1 MPRRV
6 RIKGVSVPVRR
17 RKLQDCVGQAF
28 KPTPAHPSIRRRI
41 ELHTSL
47 RGVKLLSTLIH
58 EMLHQLD
65 HRLSEG
71 TVLRLEESI
80 LEMILENPEVFS
92 GLWEE

>member
-1 MPRRV
+1 MPRHV
-6 RIKGVSVPVRR
+6 TIGGKKVPVS
-17 RKLQDCVGQAF
+17 RKRWKSLHGRAF
-28 KPTPAHPSIRRRI
+28 KPTKSYPGLKRRI
-41 ELHTSL
+41 EVHRNL
-47 RGVKLLSTLIH
+47 RGIGLLSTLIH